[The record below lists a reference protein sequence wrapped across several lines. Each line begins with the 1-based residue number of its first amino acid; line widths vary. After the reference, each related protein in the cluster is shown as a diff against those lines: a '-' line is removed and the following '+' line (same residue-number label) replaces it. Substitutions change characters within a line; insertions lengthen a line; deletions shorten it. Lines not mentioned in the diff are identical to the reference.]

1 MIVHQQ
7 VRIGVQ
13 IQPQH
18 ASFQAMRDAWLRS
31 EEMGVDTLWT
41 WDHLLPLFG
50 DRQGIS
56 FEGWTTLAVMAT
68 VTRQAEI
75 GALVTSV
82 PYRNPYLLADMAR
95 TVDQASGGRLIL
107 ALGAGGER
115 KDFEASG
122 YEYGT
127 DGERIQLL
135 ADALPV
141 IEQRMIERK
150 PEPVRGQIP
159 ILIGGMGERKTL
171 RLVVKH
177 ASIWNGMADPERMG
191 YLNGVLDEWC
201 RKLERDPSEIERSV
215 LLIKPHQVDQ
225 ADAYL
230 LHGVSHIIY
239 SVRGPDYDLR
249 EVKKLLDWRDRVR
262 QTGQGPMLTSV

>member
-1 MIVHQQ
+1 VTAPLD

-18 ASFQAMRDAWLRS
+18 ATFQAMRDAWLRC
-31 EEMGVDTLWT
+31 EDLGVDTLWT

-50 DRQGIS
+50 DRQGS
-56 FEGWTTLAVMAT
+56 SYEGWTTLAVMAE
-68 VTRQAEI
+68 VTQRAEI

-107 ALGAGGER
+107 ALGAGGEQ

-127 DGERIQLL
+127 DAERLQQL

-141 IEQRMIERK
+141 IEQRLAERK
-150 PEPVRGQIP
+150 PQPVRGHIP

-171 RLVVKH
+171 RLVAKH

-191 YLNGVLDEWC
+191 YLNGVLDDWC
-201 RKLERDPSEIERSV
+201 GKLERDPADIERSV
-215 LLIKPHQVDQ
+215 LLIKPAQVEQ
-225 ADAYL
+225 ANAYL
-230 LHGVSHIIY
+230 DAGVTHIIY
-239 SVRGPDYDLR
+239 SVRGPDYNLEQVR
-249 EVKKLLDWRDRVR
+249 RLLEWR
-262 QTGQGPMLTSV
+262 TNL